1 MSDTLSDPLL
11 GLLRDQQMLDD
22 LQLEEVSEAL
32 NKGASNTIA
41 AIKELGF
48 MDGETV
54 LQIVADYLG
63 APVLPVEPSMI
74 TDQLKEIMTAET
86 AQQYQCIPVGLED
99 EMLQVAFVDP
109 LDPSKIDELGY
120 VIPFPIQVIVADP
133 AEVEKCLSEA
143 YGGSMNKVQIESGIA
158 DILSQIDGVI
168 EDVSPED
175 AENTVDSNAVDLS
188 LEDDDMPIV
197 KFVNLVLMQ
206 AVQDRAS
213 DIHFEPFEDEFKI
226 RYRVD
231 GALYEMTPPPL
242 HLAMPV
248 ASRLKIMANLDI
260 SERRL
265 PQDGRISCNINGR
278 QVDLRL
284 STLPTQFGESVVLR
298 VLDRSAVNLGI
309 EHLGFPGPIMDYV
322 QEAIQQPNGIFVVTG
337 PTGCGKTTTL
347 YSCLRKINKTD
358 LKLLTVEDPVE
369 FDIEGI
375 MQVPVKE
382 SVGMTFAKALR
393 AFLRQD
399 PDVIMV
405 GEMRDLETSQIAI
418 QASLTGH
425 LVISTLHTNDAPGA
439 VTRLVDMGVE
449 PFLISSTL
457 MGVLAQRLV
466 RTICKDCKTG
476 FEPTEQQIELL
487 SLKPEDVAGK
497 ELFYGS
503 GCGECNDTGYKGRK
517 GIYELLRISES
528 VRSLINERAPT
539 VVIRQK
545 AVEEGMITLRED
557 GLRSIFN
564 GDSSIEEVMKYT

>member
-120 VIPFPIQVIVADP
+120 VIPFPIQVMVADP

-197 KFVNLVLMQ
+197 KFVNLVLLQ
-206 AVQDRAS
+206 AVQDRA
-213 DIHFEPFEDEFKI
+213 
-226 RYRVD
+226 
-231 GALYEMTPPPL
+231 
-242 HLAMPV
+242 
-248 ASRLKIMANLDI
+248 N
-260 SERRL
+260 
-265 PQDGRISCNINGR
+265 N
-278 QVDLRL
+278 
-284 STLPTQFGESVVLR
+284 
-298 VLDRSAVNLGI
+298 
-309 EHLGFPGPIMDYV
+309 
-322 QEAIQQPNGIFVVTG
+322 
-337 PTGCGKTTTL
+337 
-347 YSCLRKINKTD
+347 
-358 LKLLTVEDPVE
+358 
-369 FDIEGI
+369 
-375 MQVPVKE
+375 
-382 SVGMTFAKALR
+382 
-393 AFLRQD
+393 
-399 PDVIMV
+399 
-405 GEMRDLETSQIAI
+405 
-418 QASLTGH
+418 
-425 LVISTLHTNDAPGA
+425 
-439 VTRLVDMGVE
+439 
-449 PFLISSTL
+449 
-457 MGVLAQRLV
+457 
-466 RTICKDCKTG
+466 
-476 FEPTEQQIELL
+476 
-487 SLKPEDVAGK
+487 
-497 ELFYGS
+497 
-503 GCGECNDTGYKGRK
+503 
-517 GIYELLRISES
+517 
-528 VRSLINERAPT
+528 
-539 VVIRQK
+539 
-545 AVEEGMITLRED
+545 
-557 GLRSIFN
+557 
-564 GDSSIEEVMKYT
+564 

>member
-109 LDPSKIDELGY
+109 LDPAKIDELGY
-120 VIPFPIQVIVADP
+120 VIPFPIQVMVADP

-197 KFVNLVLMQ
+197 KFVNLVLLQ

-278 QVDLRL
+278 QVDYVFRPSQL
-284 STLPTQFGESVVLR
+284 S
-298 VLDRSAVNLGI
+298 SANQWCCV
-309 EHLGFPGPIMDYV
+309 
-322 QEAIQQPNGIFVVTG
+322 
-337 PTGCGKTTTL
+337 
-347 YSCLRKINKTD
+347 CLI
-358 LKLLTVEDPVE
+358 
-369 FDIEGI
+369 
-375 MQVPVKE
+375 
-382 SVGMTFAKALR
+382 A
-393 AFLRQD
+393 RQ
-399 PDVIMV
+399 
-405 GEMRDLETSQIAI
+405 
-418 QASLTGH
+418 
-425 LVISTLHTNDAPGA
+425 
-439 VTRLVDMGVE
+439 
-449 PFLISSTL
+449 
-457 MGVLAQRLV
+457 
-466 RTICKDCKTG
+466 
-476 FEPTEQQIELL
+476 
-487 SLKPEDVAGK
+487 
-497 ELFYGS
+497 
-503 GCGECNDTGYKGRK
+503 
-517 GIYELLRISES
+517 
-528 VRSLINERAPT
+528 
-539 VVIRQK
+539 
-545 AVEEGMITLRED
+545 
-557 GLRSIFN
+557 
-564 GDSSIEEVMKYT
+564 